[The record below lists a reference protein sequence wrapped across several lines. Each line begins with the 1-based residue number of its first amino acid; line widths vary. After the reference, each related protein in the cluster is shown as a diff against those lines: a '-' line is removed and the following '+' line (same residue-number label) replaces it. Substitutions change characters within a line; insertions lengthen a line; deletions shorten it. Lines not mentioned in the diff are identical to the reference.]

1 MFSNRSPRSGQFT
14 LSLTLAALR
23 PFAVAR
29 RFGTVG
35 RAGLLVR
42 AAELRDTA
50 EAAQGRA

>member
-23 PFAVAR
+23 PFAVVS
-29 RFGTVG
+29 RFTEVG

-42 AAELRDTA
+42 AAELRGTA
-50 EAAQGRA
+50 AAQASK